1 MDIFDLMFIIQF
13 IVLISIIMIKFYN
26 VMSSGLWYD
35 IKIAFVL
42 WAVFLI
48 SWGVGGIILMINPT
62 ELIFLQLYKLG
73 SWMILLNF
81 VFLAIEIFFHI
92 RDRALVTITAYNSAK
107 MNGKLADN
115 GLKPKKMSLF

>member
-13 IVLISIIMIKFYN
+13 IVLITVIMAKFYN

-42 WAVFLI
+42 WGTFLI
-48 SWGVGGIILMINPT
+48 AWVVGGVILMINPT
-62 ELIFLQLYKLG
+62 ELIFSQLYKLG

-92 RDRALVTITAYNSAK
+92 RDRSLVTIQAYSSAE
-107 MNGKLADN
+107 MNGKLAGN
-115 GLKPKKMSLF
+115 GLKPKRTRVA

>member
-1 MDIFDLMFIIQF
+1 MDIFDFMFIIQF
-13 IVLISIIMIKFYN
+13 VVLISIIMIKFYN

-35 IKIAFVL
+35 IKIAFVT
-42 WAVFLI
+42 WALFLI
-48 SWGVGGIILMINPT
+48 FWGVGGIILMINPT
-62 ELIFLQLYKLG
+62 ELIFLQLYRLG

-92 RDRALVTITAYNSAK
+92 RDRTLVTMAAYSSKK
-107 MNGKLADN
+107 MKGELADN